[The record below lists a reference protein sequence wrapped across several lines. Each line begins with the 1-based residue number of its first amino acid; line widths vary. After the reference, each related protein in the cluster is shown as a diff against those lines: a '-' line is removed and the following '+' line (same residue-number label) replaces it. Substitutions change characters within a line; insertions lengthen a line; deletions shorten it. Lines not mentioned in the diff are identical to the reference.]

1 METKEIKVAE
11 NVNEVINNQNEM
23 NMKNLNLLFIEGN
36 RTEIDKSNVV
46 ESFHKIKALGFI
58 ETMPI
63 EYFPMNEAINN
74 LGGRQLLK
82 PTIVR
87 SRGEGNPTISNF
99 NIVMEKVNPED
110 YTKFDGVCEDGQ
122 HRTIALMFD
131 DLKETKAKY
140 AAITLPKDMDILA
153 YISLRNNGKK
163 WNNEDFYGSN
173 ISTGDKR
180 ADYILDRMKEGYI
193 AAFLFNVYTL
203 GTANL
208 TAAQIKAVQQGY
220 KRLSDFSKV
229 QINADTQ
236 NKGDKILKALK
247 DNEFMSK
254 DRLSGRFGTGL
265 KQFYAEIEKDID
277 KVIATI
283 NLLNKD
289 IWDTYFTPTAGQS
302 MEAKS
307 YKEALLTVSK
317 TIE

>member
-63 EYFPMNEAINN
+63 EYFPMDEAINN

-82 PTIVR
+82 PTVVR

-220 KRLSDFSKV
+220 KKLSDFSKV

-236 NKGDKILKALK
+236 TKGDKILKALK

-265 KQFYAEIEKDID
+265 KQFYGEIEKDID

-307 YKEALLTVSK
+307 YKEAFLTVSK

>member
-63 EYFPMNEAINN
+63 EYFPMDEAINN

-220 KRLSDFSKV
+220 KKLSDFSKV

-236 NKGDKILKALK
+236 TKGDKILKALK

-265 KQFYAEIEKDID
+265 KQFYGEIEKDID

>member
-1 METKEIKVAE
+1 MEIKVAE

-63 EYFPMNEAINN
+63 EYFPMDEAINN

-82 PTIVR
+82 PTVVR

-122 HRTIALMFD
+122 HRSIALMFD

-220 KRLSDFSKV
+220 KKLSDFSKV
-229 QINADTQ
+229 QISADTQ
-236 NKGDKILKALK
+236 TKGDKILKALK

>member
-63 EYFPMNEAINN
+63 EYFPMEEAINN

-82 PTIVR
+82 PTVVR

-265 KQFYAEIEKDID
+265 KQFYGEIEKDID

-307 YKEALLTVSK
+307 YKEAFLTVSK

>member
-46 ESFHKIKALGFI
+46 ESFNKIKALGFI

-63 EYFPMNEAINN
+63 EYFPMDEAINN

-82 PTIVR
+82 PTVVR

-220 KRLSDFSKV
+220 KKLSDFSKV

-236 NKGDKILKALK
+236 TKGDKILKALK

-265 KQFYAEIEKDID
+265 KQFYGEIEKDID

>member
-63 EYFPMNEAINN
+63 EYFPMEEAINN

-82 PTIVR
+82 PTVVR

-208 TAAQIKAVQQGY
+208 TATQIKAVQQGY
-220 KRLSDFSKV
+220 KKLSDFSKV

-236 NKGDKILKALK
+236 TKGDKILKALK

-265 KQFYAEIEKDID
+265 KQFYGEIEKDID

-307 YKEALLTVSK
+307 YKEAFLTVSK

>member
-63 EYFPMNEAINN
+63 EYFPMDEAINN

-82 PTIVR
+82 PTVVR

-140 AAITLPKDMDILA
+140 VAITLPKDMDILA

-220 KRLSDFSKV
+220 KKLSDFSKV

-236 NKGDKILKALK
+236 TKGDKILKALK

-265 KQFYAEIEKDID
+265 KQFYGEIEKDID

-307 YKEALLTVSK
+307 YKEAFLTVSK

>member
-1 METKEIKVAE
+1 MEIKVAE

-63 EYFPMNEAINN
+63 EYFPMDEAINN

-220 KRLSDFSKV
+220 KKLSDFSKV
-229 QINADTQ
+229 QISADTQ
-236 NKGDKILKALK
+236 TKGDKILKALK

>member
-63 EYFPMNEAINN
+63 EYFPMEEAINN

-82 PTIVR
+82 PTVVR

-220 KRLSDFSKV
+220 KKLSDFSKV

-236 NKGDKILKALK
+236 TKGDKILKALK

-265 KQFYAEIEKDID
+265 KQFYGEIEKDID

-307 YKEALLTVSK
+307 YKEAFLTVSK

>member
-63 EYFPMNEAINN
+63 EYFPMDEAINN

-82 PTIVR
+82 PTVVR

-122 HRTIALMFD
+122 HRSIALMFD

-220 KRLSDFSKV
+220 KKLSDFSKV
-229 QINADTQ
+229 QISADTQ
-236 NKGDKILKALK
+236 TKGDKILKALK

-265 KQFYAEIEKDID
+265 KQFYGEIEKDID

>member
-63 EYFPMNEAINN
+63 EYFPMDEAINN

-82 PTIVR
+82 PTVVR

-122 HRTIALMFD
+122 HRSIALMFD

-220 KRLSDFSKV
+220 KKLSDFSKV
-229 QINADTQ
+229 QISADTQ
-236 NKGDKILKALK
+236 TKGDKILKALK

>member
-63 EYFPMNEAINN
+63 EYFPMDEAINN

-220 KRLSDFSKV
+220 KKLSDFSKV

-236 NKGDKILKALK
+236 TKGDKILKALK

-265 KQFYAEIEKDID
+265 KQFYGEIEKDID

-307 YKEALLTVSK
+307 YKEAFLTVSK